1 MANITI
7 LDIKPAGVDLFVD
20 SESYLIDLS
29 ENELAVY
36 GGIVWTY
43 WIGQAAAAAVR
54 SSQPCVG
61 VAAGI
66 TREIID

>member
-7 LDIKPAGVDLFVD
+7 LDIKPDGMELFAD
-20 SESYLIDLS
+20 SESYLMNLS
-29 ENELAVY
+29 ENELEVY

-43 WIGQAAAAAVR
+43 WIAQGAAAAVR
-54 SSQPCVG
+54 SSQACVG
-61 VAAGI
+61 VAAAV

>member
-7 LDIKPAGVDLFVD
+7 LDIKPAGVDLFAD

-36 GGIVWTY
+36 GGIVWSY
-43 WIGQAAAAAVR
+43 WIAQGAAAAVR

-61 VAAGI
+61 VAAAV